1 MKNVIW
7 ELRNENNEVCSDVKS
22 LKNVVVNNF
31 RDIYYDFCS
40 SNLEIKR
47 KTIRNF
53 PRYFSNE
60 DCKEIGKKIEVE
72 EVLKILKFFG
82 KDKSLGLDRWIVEF
96 YLHFFSPLGEE
107 LFEANDET
115 RRRDPVH
122 QNIN

>member
-1 MKNVIW
+1 MTLSGFFHCFANKRQLTNAIW

-82 KDKSLGLDRWIVEF
+82 KDKSLGLDRWTV
-96 YLHFFSPLGEE
+96 
-107 LFEANDET
+107 
-115 RRRDPVH
+115 
-122 QNIN
+122 